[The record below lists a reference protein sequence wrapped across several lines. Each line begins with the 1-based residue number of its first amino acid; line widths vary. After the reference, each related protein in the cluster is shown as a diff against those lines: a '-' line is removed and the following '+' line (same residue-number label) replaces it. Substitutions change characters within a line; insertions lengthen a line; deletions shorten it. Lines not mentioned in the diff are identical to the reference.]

1 MKFFQFIF
9 LILTLCSA
17 VSSRA
22 EMIDGIVAVVNDAVI
37 TRQQVQD
44 IATPAIDSLRRQYP
58 ADSVEFQQKINDA
71 LTNSLELLIERQLIL
86 HYFDTAGYRLP
97 DSAVD
102 DLVQERVRERFG
114 NRVTLMKTLQ
124 AEGMTF
130 EQFREDVRDQ
140 YIESALRNK
149 NVSQEIVVSP
159 YQIERYFSAHQ
170 DDYKVEDEIKVRM
183 IVLNKSADDTNTLA
197 LAQEIQEKIKT
208 GASFAEMASVHSQGS
223 QKNHGGDM
231 GWLERSMLR
240 KELADAAF
248 ALKSGEASDVIE
260 TPDACYL
267 LLVEEKRPA
276 HVRPINEVRDDIEK
290 TLRARQ
296 HDFLQKKWIESLKQ
310 KTFIRIFA

>member
-1 MKFFQFIF
+1 MKFFQFTF

-17 VSSRA
+17 ASARA
-22 EMIDGIVAVVNDAVI
+22 EMVDGIVAVVNDAVI

-44 IATPAIDSLRRQYP
+44 FATPAIDSLRRQYP

-124 AEGMTF
+124 AQGMTF
-130 EQFREDVRDQ
+130 EQFRQDVRDQ

-197 LAQEIQEKIKT
+197 LAQEIREKIKS
-208 GASFAEMASVHSQGS
+208 GASFAEMASVYSQGS
-223 QKNHGGDM
+223 QKNRGGEMD
-231 GWLERSMLR
+231 WLERSMLR

-248 ALKSGEASDVIE
+248 ALKAGEMSDIIE
-260 TPDACYL
+260 TPDAYYL

-276 HVRPINEVRDDIEK
+276 HVKPINEVRDDIEK